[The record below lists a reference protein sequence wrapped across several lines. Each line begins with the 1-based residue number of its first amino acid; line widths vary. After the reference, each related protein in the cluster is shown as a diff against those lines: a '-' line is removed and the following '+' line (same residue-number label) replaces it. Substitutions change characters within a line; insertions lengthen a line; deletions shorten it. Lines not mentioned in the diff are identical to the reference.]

1 MSESEGAYS
10 KNDVC
15 ANGEDC
21 WSKIH
26 DYMKKFPLPLPSH
39 ADAPYGDKETDAEL
53 RQRLK

>member
-26 DYMKKFPLPLPSH
+26 DYMKKFPLRQPGPG
-39 ADAPYGDKETDAEL
+39 DVPYREGEESVGHRT
-53 RQRLK
+53 RLK